1 MAPPAGQ
8 AEETHTES
16 KCVRAGS
23 FPLRPSGAGK
33 IYKSVQSVCD
43 VKPPEHMQIFLNVT
57 NLMHHKYVLHVI
69 GYPVT
74 EPQAYCI

>member
-16 KCVRAGS
+16 KCGRAGS

-33 IYKSVQSVCD
+33 SVSD
-43 VKPPEHMQIFLNVT
+43 VKPPERMLIFLNVP
-57 NLMHHKYVLHVI
+57 NLIHLK
-69 GYPVT
+69 
-74 EPQAYCI
+74 